1 MNEKIL
7 VICRRKTI
15 TLLSRSNE
23 MSMYVAATAQDKKIR
38 RRIFLGTKIQQ
49 KRHDKEIK
57 STIKQQTDE
66 TTTNL
71 IQSN

>member
-1 MNEKIL
+1 MNETIFWSFVDKKQLLFWADQTKWARMLQQQRKI
-7 VICRRKTI
+7 
-15 TLLSRSNE
+15 
-23 MSMYVAATAQDKKIR
+23 KKIR
-38 RRIFLGTKIQQ
+38 RRIFLGTRIQ
-49 KRHDKEIK
+49 HDEEIK